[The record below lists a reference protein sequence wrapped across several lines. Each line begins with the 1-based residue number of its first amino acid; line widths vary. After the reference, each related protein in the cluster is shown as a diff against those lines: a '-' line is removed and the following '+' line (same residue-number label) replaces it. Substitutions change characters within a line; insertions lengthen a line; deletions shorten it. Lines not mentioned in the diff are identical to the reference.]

1 MGHKHLTT
9 DKREILER
17 LFNQGHSIRSA
28 ARILGYSASAICQEK
43 QRAKAPS
50 AKRTYRADEAQRRA
64 EYRRNN
70 AYRKRCGYSA
80 ELIDFIQQ
88 GLRARWSPEQIS
100 GRLCR
105 EFPDD
110 PRMRIGYKTIYRWLD
125 KAARSS
131 KPAPWRPYVRFLRHK
146 RRGKSFGHG
155 KSDRRGA
162 RSDLPSIES
171 RSAEVAARSRFGDWE
186 CDLIQGHNRQGYL
199 VTLLE
204 RSTGLLLAHP
214 CRSKRMQVVNQAIFA
229 AFRAVTRE
237 AVRTIT
243 FDRGKEFYGFR
254 ELERRLG
261 VDAYF
266 CHPNCPGERGQNE
279 QANGLLRQFFPKRK
293 SLSEV
298 SRKEVNRAV
307 ALINNR
313 PKKKLGYATT
323 MELLAE
329 RGLNGVF
336 SLT

>member
-9 DKREILER
+9 EKREILER

-50 AKRTYRADEAQRRA
+50 AKRAYRADEAQRRA
-64 EYRRNN
+64 EHRRSN
-70 AYRKRCGYSA
+70 AYRKRCGHSA
-80 ELIDFIQQ
+80 ELVEFIQQ
-88 GLRARWSPEQIS
+88 GLRYHWSPEQIS

-110 PRMRIGYKTIYRWLD
+110 PQMRIGHKTIYRWLD

-131 KPAPWRPYVRFLRHK
+131 YPTPWRAYVRFLRHK

-186 CDLIQGHNRQGYL
+186 CDLIQGYNRQGYL

-214 CRSKRMQVVNQAIFA
+214 CRSKRMKVVNQATLA
-229 AFRAVTRE
+229 AFRAVARE
-237 AVRTIT
+237 AVHTIT

-279 QANGLLRQFFPKRK
+279 QANGLLRQFFPRRK
-293 SLSEV
+293 SLSGV
-298 SRKEVNRAV
+298 SKKEVNRAV

-313 PKKKLGYATT
+313 PKK
-323 MELLAE
+323 
-329 RGLNGVF
+329 N
-336 SLT
+336 